1 MFLSYGLS
9 SASLN
14 ARSTSPPA
22 SFIIPRYHPS
32 PVLSFQ
38 PSFSLELYLVH
49 QIRPSHRGKK
59 IRIRTV
65 IARVKSDL
73 ATIPAD
79 SSSSVDLRT
88 FLFVSLVSLLDNHSS
103 RSSRESSAD
112 DTRKSA
118 FSQNSFF
125 IYAARVNCIIDF
137 SGRGFS
143 TNSRNR
149 EKERFVE
156 IGIGGFMGDLREMK
170 SRDKFKEVEERI
182 KRNRNFNI
190 SCHLLRKIDRLDD
203 SCELFEKKG
212 GERMKRNI

>member
-49 QIRPSHRGKK
+49 QMRPSHRGKK

-88 FLFVSLVSLLDNHSS
+88 FLFVSLVSFVGQPFFAILS
-103 RSSRESSAD
+103 RILRGRHEKVGFLAEFVLYLCRESELYY
-112 DTRKSA
+112 R
-118 FSQNSFF
+118 FF
-125 IYAARVNCIIDF
+125 
-137 SGRGFS
+137 G
-143 TNSRNR
+143 
-149 EKERFVE
+149 KRFLDE
-156 IGIGGFMGDLREMK
+156 
-170 SRDKFKEVEERI
+170 FK
-182 KRNRNFNI
+182 K
-190 SCHLLRKIDRLDD
+190 
-203 SCELFEKKG
+203 
-212 GERMKRNI
+212 

>member
-49 QIRPSHRGKK
+49 QKRPSHRGKK

-88 FLFVSLVSLLDNHSS
+88 FLFISLVSLLDNHSS
-103 RSSRESSAD
+103 RSSRGSPAD
-112 DTRKSA
+112 GTRKSA
-118 FSQNSFF
+118 FSWNSFF
-125 IYAARVNCIIDF
+125 IYVAAARVNCIIDF
-137 SGRGFS
+137 SEVSQRIRKREREREICGDWDWWFYGGS
-143 TNSRNR
+143 T
-149 EKERFVE
+149 
-156 IGIGGFMGDLREMK
+156 
-170 SRDKFKEVEERI
+170 
-182 KRNRNFNI
+182 
-190 SCHLLRKIDRLDD
+190 
-203 SCELFEKKG
+203 
-212 GERMKRNI
+212 

>member
-9 SASLN
+9 SLN

-103 RSSRESSAD
+103 RSFRGSLED
-112 DTRKSA
+112 GTRKSA
-118 FSQNSFF
+118 FSRNSFF
-125 IYAARVNCIIDF
+125 IYVAAARVNCIIDF
-137 SGRGFS
+137 SGRDFS
-143 TNSRNR
+143 TNSRKR
-149 EKERFVE
+149 ERKRDLWRLGLVVLW
-156 IGIGGFMGDLREMK
+156 GIYVR
-170 SRDKFKEVEERI
+170 
-182 KRNRNFNI
+182 
-190 SCHLLRKIDRLDD
+190 
-203 SCELFEKKG
+203 
-212 GERMKRNI
+212 

>member
-49 QIRPSHRGKK
+49 QMRPSFRGKK

-103 RSSRESSAD
+103 RSFRGSLED
-112 DTRKSA
+112 GTRKSA
-118 FSQNSFF
+118 FSRNSFF
-125 IYAARVNCIIDF
+125 IYVAAARVNCIIDF
-137 SGRGFS
+137 SGRDFS
-143 TNSRNR
+143 TNSRKR
-149 EKERFVE
+149 ERKRDLWRLGLVVLW
-156 IGIGGFMGDLREMK
+156 GIYVRWNL
-170 SRDKFKEVEERI
+170 VI
-182 KRNRNFNI
+182 NLKR
-190 SCHLLRKIDRLDD
+190 
-203 SCELFEKKG
+203 
-212 GERMKRNI
+212 

>member
-38 PSFSLELYLVH
+38 PSFSLELYLVY
-49 QIRPSHRGKK
+49 QMRPSFRGKK

-79 SSSSVDLRT
+79 SSSFVRT

-103 RSSRESSAD
+103 RSFRGSLED
-112 DTRKSA
+112 GTRKSA
-118 FSQNSFF
+118 FSRNSFF
-125 IYAARVNCIIDF
+125 IYVAAARVNCIIDF
-137 SGRGFS
+137 SGRDFS
-143 TNSRNR
+143 TNSRKR
-149 EKERFVE
+149 ERKRDLWRLGLVVLW
-156 IGIGGFMGDLREMK
+156 GIYVR
-170 SRDKFKEVEERI
+170 
-182 KRNRNFNI
+182 
-190 SCHLLRKIDRLDD
+190 
-203 SCELFEKKG
+203 
-212 GERMKRNI
+212 

>member
-49 QIRPSHRGKK
+49 QKRPSHRGKK

-88 FLFVSLVSLLDNHSS
+88 FLFVSLVSFVGQPFFAILS
-103 RSSRESSAD
+103 RIPRGRHEKVGFLAELVLYLCRGRESELYY
-112 DTRKSA
+112 R
-118 FSQNSFF
+118 FF
-125 IYAARVNCIIDF
+125 GKRFLDEF
-137 SGRGFS
+137 EKE
-143 TNSRNR
+143 R

-203 SCELFEKKG
+203 SCELFEKRG
-212 GERMKRNI
+212 GERE

>member
-1 MFLSYGLS
+1 MFLLSYGLS

-49 QIRPSHRGKK
+49 QMRPSFRGKK

-79 SSSSVDLRT
+79 SSSFVRT

-125 IYAARVNCIIDF
+125 IYC
-137 SGRGFS
+137 
-143 TNSRNR
+143 R
-149 EKERFVE
+149 ESELYYRFFGKRFLDE
-156 IGIGGFMGDLREMK
+156 
-170 SRDKFKEVEERI
+170 FK
-182 KRNRNFNI
+182 K
-190 SCHLLRKIDRLDD
+190 
-203 SCELFEKKG
+203 
-212 GERMKRNI
+212 